1 MVHALRFATRRVCD
15 CVGRGLGFWW
25 VRGTSGSIYS
35 GSLQGKM
42 GKYGN
47 LLGYVLWGYEL
58 VDLNQYVNA
67 TLVQFVIAILWQK
80 SKSLHG
86 YFARAR

>member
-1 MVHALRFATRRVCD
+1 
-15 CVGRGLGFWW
+15 

-67 TLVQFVIAILWQK
+67 TLVQFVIAIL
-80 SKSLHG
+80 
-86 YFARAR
+86 